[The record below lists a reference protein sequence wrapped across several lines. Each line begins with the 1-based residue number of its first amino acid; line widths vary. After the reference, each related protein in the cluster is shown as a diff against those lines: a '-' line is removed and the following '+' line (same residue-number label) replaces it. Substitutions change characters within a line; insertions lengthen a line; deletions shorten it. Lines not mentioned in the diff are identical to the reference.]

1 MALDELDA
9 RRAEIELLYTISEI
23 LGRTATLADAA
34 LAIVREV
41 SAVVGARRASI
52 MVHDERAELLRTV
65 AAIGFDPA
73 GLEPVSVED
82 TQSVAA
88 RVFRERCVI
97 LHAPGD
103 RPERRTAPGRGY
115 AGNAFLSVPIRYATP
130 GVPARCVGV
139 ISFTDRAN
147 GDRFTEADRRL
158 VTAIA
163 NLVGI
168 AIENAR
174 LVARERTGQ
183 RIRRELELA
192 SDLQL
197 RLLPSPAVLHGDAR
211 AAVRCVQADWVGGD
225 FYTFSRFGRGRVGVM
240 LGDVSSHGFSAAL
253 IMALVVSAAG
263 IHAAASFTPD
273 ETLAALLE
281 SLAPELA
288 RTEMYLTVFYGVI
301 DPATATLTYA
311 NAGHAHA
318 FRLRGADAERLGA
331 TAPPLGLAGAGIGRR
346 QVPWLREEDV
356 LCLWTDGL
364 QEARSADGVPFGEER
379 VLAALRLLAG
389 TAPEEM
395 VAGVMAEVD
404 AFAPRRGDD
413 RTLLVLRL

>member
-1 MALDELDA
+1 M
-9 RRAEIELLYTISEI
+9 S
-23 LGRTATLADAA
+23 LADAA

-52 MVHDERAELLRTV
+52 MVHDERLDLLRTV
-65 AAIGFDPA
+65 AAIGFDPV
-73 GLEPVSVED
+73 GLEPVAVSD
-82 TQSVAA
+82 ARSVAA

-103 RPERRTAPGRGY
+103 RPEGPSTAGRGY
-115 AGNAFLSVPIRYATP
+115 AGNAFLSVPIRYAAP
-130 GVPARCVGV
+130 GAPARCVGV
-139 ISFTDRAN
+139 ISFTDRVA

-163 NLVGI
+163 NLIGI
-168 AIENAR
+168 AIENTR

-197 RLLPSPAVLHGDAR
+197 RLLPSPAVLHADAR
-211 AAVRCVQADWVGGD
+211 AAVRCVQAEWVGGD
-225 FYTFSRFGRGRVGVM
+225 FYTFSRLGRGRVGVM

-281 SLAPELA
+281 SLAPELT
-288 RTEMYLTVFYGVI
+288 RTEMYLTVFYGVL
-301 DPATATLTYA
+301 DPGAASLTFA

-318 FRLRGADAERLGA
+318 FRIRRDLAERLGA

-346 QVPWLREEDV
+346 QVPWSREDDV

-379 VLAALRLLAG
+379 VVASLQRLAASD
-389 TAPEEM
+389 PEDI

-404 AFAPRRGDD
+404 AYAPRRGDD